1 MTKDRIFTT
10 KEQGRLLLE
19 AGLPL
24 STAVGYRPRMM
35 DKLSCMKDQEGPV
48 SLIEAVTPD
57 VQCPVWDVTTLMNL
71 LPEEIEGRILSIH
84 KISDKWFMGY
94 IECDMSIPH
103 KYLASDTSLI
113 DTVVSM
119 ILELI
124 QDGYIILKI

>member
-10 KEQGRLLLE
+10 KKQGRSLLE

-24 STAVGYRPRMM
+24 STAVGYRPRKM
-35 DKLSCMKDQEGPV
+35 DRLSCMKDHEGPV

-71 LPEEIEGRILSIH
+71 LPEEIDGRILSIH
-84 KISDKWFMGY
+84 KINDKWFMGY

-103 KYLASDTSLI
+103 KCLASDTSLI

-119 ILELI
+119 ILKLI